1 MTWQN
6 PRLADAALQW
16 RIAQNAV
23 ARAKHTF
30 RVSDEERSAPLPG
43 RPGAADV
50 TALERHAN
58 QALAECL
65 RLARQ
70 ADRV

>member
-1 MTWQN
+1 MTWRN
-6 PRLADAALQW
+6 PQLAQAAIQW

-30 RVSDEERSAPLPG
+30 HVSDEERSAPVPG
-43 RPGAADV
+43 RAGAADV
-50 TALERHAN
+50 PALERHAM
-58 QALAECL
+58 QAMAECL

-70 ADRV
+70 ADRA

>member
-1 MTWQN
+1 MTWRN
-6 PRLADAALQW
+6 PQLADAALQW

-30 RVSDEERSAPLPG
+30 RVSDEERCTPPT

-50 TALERHAN
+50 TALERRAT

-65 RLARQ
+65 RIARQ
-70 ADRV
+70 ADRA